1 MNKNQIIILKNDAV
15 GDLTHS
21 LTAIESIINSHPNHF
36 FIVYLSERS
45 KKFSFLIRGKNIKF
59 KFINYRITFIQKINL
74 FFSLIKEPID
84 KIYILSPKKFYYYLP
99 VIFRKK
105 KFYAICID
113 GHDGYKR
120 PANYLRKF
128 LFKYIINDR
137 SIKYKRPST
146 SKIQSIL
153 VGYKNKSQNQPFS
166 FENKNNF
173 LESFL
178 KKKICIF
185 SY

>member
-36 FIVYLSERS
+36 ITIYLSERS

-105 KFYAICID
+105 NFYAICID

-128 LFKYIINDR
+128 
-137 SIKYKRPST
+137 
-146 SKIQSIL
+146 
-153 VGYKNKSQNQPFS
+153 
-166 FENKNNF
+166 F
-173 LESFL
+173 LN
-178 KKKICIF
+178 
-185 SY
+185 Y

>member
-99 VIFRKK
+99 VIFKK
-105 KFYAICID
+105 KNFM
-113 GHDGYKR
+113 
-120 PANYLRKF
+120 
-128 LFKYIINDR
+128 LF
-137 SIKYKRPST
+137 
-146 SKIQSIL
+146 
-153 VGYKNKSQNQPFS
+153 V
-166 FENKNNF
+166 
-173 LESFL
+173 
-178 KKKICIF
+178 
-185 SY
+185 